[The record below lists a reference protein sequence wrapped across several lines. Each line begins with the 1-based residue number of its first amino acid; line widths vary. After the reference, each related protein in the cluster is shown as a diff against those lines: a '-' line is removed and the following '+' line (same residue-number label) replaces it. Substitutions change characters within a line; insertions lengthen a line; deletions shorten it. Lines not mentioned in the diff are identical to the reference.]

1 MISCEI
7 SRWRRRALAIPDAPI
22 RTDALASI
30 DRKRGHTDGAAL
42 FWILPRRRNPELLR
56 LLVAYEMIWDF
67 LDSVNEHGADRGQA
81 NGRQL
86 HLALIEALDPT
97 ASISDYYRHHPWRED
112 GGYLRALVEACRC
125 GCSALPSYSRVRALV
140 LREAMRAQVLALNHD
155 LDPVCRDISLQRWSE
170 REFGDRHDVS
180 WFELSGAA
188 SASLTVH
195 VLLALAAEPACTEL
209 DISRACTAYFPWLSL
224 ATTMLDSY
232 VDQVE
237 DEVNGDHS
245 YIAHYATPA
254 VAVQRVHEIVE
265 RAARECRCLRNGHR
279 HAVIVACMI
288 AMYLSRDSARTPAMR
303 ARTDRFIEAGGS
315 LTRALLPILR
325 LWRIAYAQRAA

>member
-1 MISCEI
+1 
-7 SRWRRRALAIPDAPI
+7 
-22 RTDALASI
+22 LASI

-42 FWILPRRRNPELLR
+42 FWILPRRRSPELLR

-67 LDSVNEHGADRGQA
+67 LDSLNEHGADRGQA

-155 LDPVCRDISLQRWSE
+155 LDPVCRDLSLQRWSE

-195 VLLALAAEPACTEL
+195 VLLALAAEPTCTEL
-209 DISRACTAYFPWLSL
+209 EIARACAAYFPWLSL

-254 VAVQRVHEIVE
+254 VAARRVYEIVE